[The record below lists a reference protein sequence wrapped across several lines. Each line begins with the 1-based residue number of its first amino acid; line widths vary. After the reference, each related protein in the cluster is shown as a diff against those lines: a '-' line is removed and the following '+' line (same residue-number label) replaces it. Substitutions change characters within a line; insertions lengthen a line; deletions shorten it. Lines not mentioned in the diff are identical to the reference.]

1 MALGMSMSVSPS
13 LWSREKYPCLMD
25 CYEIAQRYAL
35 FPDDESGWLLDCK
48 TSRNMVHISM
58 LPVPYIKRL
67 WSSFN
72 CSSWNTSTCLTF
84 SAIAWQHWDGQ
95 PYSWPHSTK
104 FSSIVMNSSCLLL
117 LLLKKLC
124 LTFVLRPFEH
134 RFSSLDAHSQS
145 QRSRG
150 SNCQYSLLRPGCT
163 SDRNT
168 PTCMNCCGNFE
179 CDKPNRGV

>member
-1 MALGMSMSVSPS
+1 MPRGTFQFGKARGSVSSFICNLQTAIFVVVIEQKKPKQTHVVPYHFLTEKGFQRFKCQFKNTYILQVKKVTQLICGTALGMPMSVSPS

-72 CSSWNTSTCLTF
+72 CSSWNTSKCLTF

-95 PYSWPHSTK
+95 PYS
-104 FSSIVMNSSCLLL
+104 
-117 LLLKKLC
+117 
-124 LTFVLRPFEH
+124 
-134 RFSSLDAHSQS
+134 
-145 QRSRG
+145 
-150 SNCQYSLLRPGCT
+150 
-163 SDRNT
+163 
-168 PTCMNCCGNFE
+168 
-179 CDKPNRGV
+179 